1 MSAARIRVSEAFLRD
16 ASRLRVTRIKID
28 RFTGYAMSR
37 ALLEEEPEYGGKVDV
52 NIEVFRPQ
60 PGEVGFLLLLIK
72 DLILGD
78 LAVGGAGSVGRGVVM
93 GKARINVNGRTVT
106 LDCEGK
112 NQPGDTEWLNRAV
125 EEFWNEKPIS
135 GGES

>member
-1 MSAARIRVSEAFLRD
+1 MS
-16 ASRLRVTRIKID
+16 
-28 RFTGYAMSR
+28 G

-52 NIEVFRPQ
+52 NIEVFKPQ

-72 DLILGD
+72 DLISGD

-93 GKARINVNGRTVT
+93 GKARINVNGRTVI

-112 NQPGDTEWLNRAV
+112 TQPGDTGYLNRAV
-125 EEFWNEKPIS
+125 EEFWNERPIS
-135 GGES
+135 GGDG